1 MSFSWPF
8 SFVFS
13 NLNVLLSFYVFL
25 LSFFFKFIANF
36 ELLESDVLEE
46 TKMSMDFRI
55 VFSQL
60 GIKSLYHV
68 SSQTLRNL
76 DKIYTPSLNEI
87 IASESISVNSSSIDL
102 GLIRPEIISEL
113 PLMKVVI
120 GAEYYQTCKGRALI
134 KEILKY
140 GFENRNTA
148 GFVGHKTSYLKL
160 RGVFRT

>member
-1 MSFSWPF
+1 MFLIKEIILGISCKDISENHAFCLIKIIKACKSLCCNLKLVTCFTRFIQQKFSFVSNSNQRMSFSWPF
-8 SFVFS
+8 SFAFS

-68 SSQTLRNL
+68 SS
-76 DKIYTPSLNEI
+76 
-87 IASESISVNSSSIDL
+87 
-102 GLIRPEIISEL
+102 
-113 PLMKVVI
+113 
-120 GAEYYQTCKGRALI
+120 
-134 KEILKY
+134 
-140 GFENRNTA
+140 
-148 GFVGHKTSYLKL
+148 
-160 RGVFRT
+160 